1 MLSSNR
7 LSCSTLKKL
16 RWSVHLAGSLIMVGT
31 MLAGW
36 KTQSLVQDWY
46 SSVEEEIQ
54 GHAKAL
60 RDVDKIDT
68 QLRESLRSRDTVAS
82 SFRSMRDRVPVRLI
96 DSDILGELEKV
107 VDACNCKL
115 NDFRPAGNEVIN
127 TPDLKC
133 KVRSFQLSMNGT
145 YASLFEFASKLDAF
159 PFLLEV
165 KKLHVLAPSD
175 GKRDSR
181 IELEIGILYS
191 PEWAESGTSAEDRA

>member
-1 MLSSNR
+1 MLSNTR
-7 LSCSTLKKL
+7 LSCATLKKL
-16 RWSVHLAGSLIMVGT
+16 RWSVHLAGTLIMVGAI
-31 MLAGW
+31 LSGW
-36 KTQSLVQDWY
+36 KIQALMQNWY

-54 GHAKAL
+54 GHAQAL
-60 RDVDKIDT
+60 RDNDKIES
-68 QLRESLRSRDTVAS
+68 QLQESLRSRDSVATV
-82 SFRSMRDRVPVRLI
+82 FRSLRDRVPARLV

-107 VDACNCKL
+107 VEACDCKL

-145 YASLFEFASKLDAF
+145 YADLFKFATELDTF

-181 IELEIGILYS
+181 IELEIGILYA
-191 PEWAESGTSAEDRA
+191 PEWAESGASAHERA

>member
-1 MLSSNR
+1 MLSDTR

-16 RWSVHLAGSLIMVGT
+16 RWSVHLCGTLLMVGS

-36 KTQSLVQDWY
+36 KIQALMQDWY
-46 SSVEEEIQ
+46 SSVEAEIQ
-54 GHAKAL
+54 GNAQAL
-60 RDVDKIDT
+60 RDGDKIES
-68 QLRESLRSRDTVAS
+68 QLQETMRSRDAVAS
-82 SFRSMRDRVPVRLI
+82 SFRSLRDRVPVRLI
-96 DSDILGELEKV
+96 DSDILGEMEKV
-107 VDACNCKL
+107 IEACDCKL

-145 YASLFEFASKLDAF
+145 YASLFEFVSELDAF

-165 KKLHVLAPSD
+165 KKLHVSAPSE

-191 PEWAESGTSAEDRA
+191 PEWAESGANAEDRA